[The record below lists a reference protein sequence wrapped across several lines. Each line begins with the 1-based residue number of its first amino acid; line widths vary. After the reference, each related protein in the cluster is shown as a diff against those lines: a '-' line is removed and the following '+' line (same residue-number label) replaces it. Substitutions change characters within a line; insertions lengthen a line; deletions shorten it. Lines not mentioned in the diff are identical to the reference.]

1 MSTAMRPLLVV
12 AAVLAL
18 CACPRPTGTTGNTT
32 PRVEVKQDPAADQA
46 LAAAIST
53 ADTKG
58 PKAGIEALLLVRKTY
73 PESTAGQDA
82 LYRAGVLAFEEGD
95 YVQARKSLNELVF
108 ENPLHPKADDA
119 RLKAG
124 LAAVELK
131 AWRDAYQTLSTLLDK
146 LSGEDKR
153 LAEEGLAKA
162 AAATQQFSEAL
173 RMALKKVDAASTPE
187 DTKAALDELQVVV
200 ETKTDFRSIAEAW
213 EGLSSSSPAWPLLTF
228 KLARVYYH
236 LRDYPRLEERLNAL
250 LEKAPNSPWAKDAQ
264 ALKARVSRR
273 AQVRPKAVGA
283 LLPLSGKYK
292 AFGETTLR
300 GLQLALKGS
309 EVELVVKDT
318 QGDPA
323 LTGKLVEELAL
334 DDGVIA
340 IVGPLLTDDARR
352 AALVAEELQVPLLT
366 LSRAPQL
373 TEIGPYVFRTMV
385 TNEQQAE
392 ALADYAMG
400 TLGYK
405 SFAMLYPNTPFGV
418 ELTNEFWDAVVKR
431 GGEVR
436 GVESYDHDQKT
447 FTEEAKKLVGRYYL
461 EDRYDYIEQLRE
473 IREKD
478 TDEFHRRKAI
488 EKMKAKLDPVVDF
501 EALLIPDAWQT
512 VSLVAPALAVE
523 DIITNACD
531 KKDLER
537 IQKTTG
543 KAHLKTVT
551 LLGPSTWSSPKGQ
564 SGDPMLIERGGKY
577 VLCSVFVDTFFEG
590 SDRAGTKSFVKAFRE
605 AHRDATI
612 TLLDVV
618 GYDTG
623 AILKSVIE
631 KGRPGTRESF
641 REQLAGLKN
650 FEGATTSI
658 SFDDKREAKRDLFFL
673 NITTRGIKEVQPA
686 PPKPEG

>member
-1 MSTAMRPLLVV
+1 MSRTLLAV
-12 AAVLAL
+12 AALAL
-18 CACPRPTGTTGNTT
+18 CACPKTPTGTGPGNV
-32 PRVEVKQDPAADQA
+32 PRVEAKQDPDADKA
-46 LAAAIST
+46 LAAAINV

-58 PKAGIEALLLVRKTY
+58 RKAGIEALLVVRKTY

-131 AWRDAYQTLSTLLDK
+131 AWRDAYQTLSSLVERLQ
-146 LSGEDKR
+146 GEDRR
-153 LAEEGLAKA
+153 LAEDALARA

-173 RMALKKVDAASTPE
+173 RMALKKVDAAASPE
-187 DTKAALDELQVVV
+187 DTKAALAELEIVV

-213 EGLSSSSPAWPLLTF
+213 EDLSPSNPAWPLLTF

-236 LRDYPRLEERLNAL
+236 LRDFPRLEERLNAL
-250 LEKAPNSPWAKDAQ
+250 IEKAPDSPWTKDAQ

-273 AQVRPKAVGA
+273 AQVRPKAIGA
-283 LLPLSGKYK
+283 LLPMSGKYEN
-292 AFGETTLR
+292 FGKTALR

-309 EVELVVKDT
+309 EVELVVKDS
-318 QGDPA
+318 QGDPS

-334 DDGVIA
+334 DEGVIA

-352 AALVAEELQVPLLT
+352 AALVAEELQVPLIT
-366 LSRAPQL
+366 MSRAPQV
-373 TEIGPYVFRTMV
+373 TEIGPHIFRTMV
-385 TNEQQAE
+385 TNTQQAE
-392 ALADYAMG
+392 ALAEYAVGTMG
-400 TLGYK
+400 FK
-405 SFAMLYPNTPFGV
+405 SFAVLYPNTPFGV
-418 ELTNEFWDAVVKR
+418 ELTNEFWDAISKR
-431 GGEVR
+431 GGEIR

-447 FTEEAKKLVGRYYL
+447 FTEEAQKLVGRYYL

-473 IREKD
+473 IRDKEP
-478 TDEFHRRKAI
+478 DEFRRRKAI
-488 EKMKAKLDPVVDF
+488 ERMKSKLEPVIDF
-501 EALLIPDAWQT
+501 EALLIPDSWQQ
-512 VSLVAPALAVE
+512 VSLVSPALAVE

-543 KAHLKTVT
+543 KTKLKTVT
-551 LLGPSTWSSPKGQ
+551 LLGPSTWSSPRGA

-590 SDRAGTKSFVKAFRE
+590 SDRVGTKNFVKAFRE

-623 AILKSVIE
+623 AIVRHVVE
-631 KGRPGTRESF
+631 KAQPASRPVF
-641 REQLAGLKN
+641 REKLAGLKG
-650 FEGATTSI
+650 FEGGSTTI
-658 SFDDKREAKRDLFFL
+658 TFDDRREARRDLFFL
-673 NITTRGIKEVQPA
+673 NITPRGIKEVPLA

>member
-1 MSTAMRPLLVV
+1 MSTAMRPLL
-12 AAVLAL
+12 AAAALAL
-18 CACPRPTGTTGNTT
+18 CACPRPTGTTGTDA

-46 LAAAIST
+46 LAAAIHT
-53 ADTKG
+53 ADTRG

-95 YVQARKSLNELVF
+95 YVQARKALNELVF

-131 AWRDAYQTLSTLLDK
+131 AWRDAYQTLSTLLDR
-146 LSGEDKR
+146 LSGEDRR
-153 LAEEGLAKA
+153 LAERALAKA
-162 AAATQQFSEAL
+162 AAATQQFSEVL
-173 RMALKKVDAASTPE
+173 RVALKKVDAARTPE
-187 DTKAALDELQVVV
+187 ETKAALDELEVVV
-200 ETKTDFRSIAEAW
+200 ETKTDFRAIAEVW
-213 EGLSSSSPAWPLLTF
+213 EGLSPSSPAWPLLTF

-236 LRDYPRLEERLNAL
+236 LRDFPRLEERLDAL
-250 LEKAPNSPWAKDAQ
+250 LQKAPGSPWAKEAQ

-273 AQVRPKAVGA
+273 AQVRPKAVGVV
-283 LLPLSGKYK
+283 LPLSGKYK
-292 AFGETTLR
+292 AFGEAALR
-300 GLQLALKGS
+300 GLLLALKDS

-323 LTGKLVEELAL
+323 LTGALVEALAF
-334 DDGVIA
+334 DEGVIA
-340 IVGPLLTDDARR
+340 IVGPLLTDDSRR
-352 AALVAEELQVPLLT
+352 AALVAEELRVPLIT

-373 TEIGPYVFRTMV
+373 TEIGPHVFRTMV

-418 ELTNEFWDAVVKR
+418 EFTNAFWDAVERR

-447 FTEEAKKLVGRYYL
+447 FTEEAQKLVGRYYL
-461 EDRYDYIEQLRE
+461 EDRADYLEQLRE
-473 IREKD
+473 IREKN
-478 TDEFHRRKAI
+478 TDEFRRRKAI
-488 EKMKAKLDPVVDF
+488 ERMKAKLEPIIDF
-501 EALLIPDAWQT
+501 EALLIPDSWQQ

-523 DIITNACD
+523 DVITNACD
-531 KKDLER
+531 KKDIER

-543 KAHLKTVT
+543 KTKLKTVT
-551 LLGPSTWSSPKGQ
+551 LLGPSTWSSPRGQ
-564 SGDPMLIERGGKY
+564 SGDPMLLERGGKY
-577 VLCSVFVDTFFEG
+577 VLCSVFVDAFFEG
-590 SDRAGTKSFVKAFRE
+590 SERAGTRNFVKAFRE

-623 AILKSVIE
+623 AIVRHVVE
-631 KGRPGTRESF
+631 KGQPTSRAAF
-641 REQLAGLKN
+641 REKLAALRN
-650 FEGATTSI
+650 FEGASTTI
-658 SFDDKREAKRDLFFL
+658 SFDDRREARRDLFLL
-673 NITTRGIKEVQPA
+673 NITPKGIQEVQATPL
-686 PPKPEG
+686 KPEG